1 MTNAV
6 YKVYDDEWE
15 EIMGEGQIREF
26 AISQVCNCPDDFL
39 EENIYQVEGKDK
51 EKLIEVANKILNT
64 RNFMASDLTANE
76 VSLILT
82 ERCFDVE
89 KLNIY

>member
-1 MTNAV
+1 MTNV

-26 AISQVCNCPDDFL
+26 ALSQVRNCSDDFL
-39 EENIYQVEGKDK
+39 EENINQVEGKDK
-51 EKLIEVANKILNT
+51 EKLLEVVNRILNS
-64 RNFMASDLTANE
+64 RNFFAHYLTIKEA
-76 VSLILT
+76 SLILT
-82 ERCFDVE
+82 ERCYDIE